1 MARKINKIHFT
12 SVYLK
17 SYEKLPKYVKRIQ
30 DRKEKLFRE
39 NPFHPSLKTHKLKGK
54 YKNFYSYSVT
64 RNYRVVFRFLNGD
77 EVIFYD
83 IGTHEIYK

>member
-1 MARKINKIHFT
+1 MAKRISKIHFT

-17 SYEKLPKYVKRIQ
+17 SYQRLPKNIQ
-30 DRKEKLFRE
+30 KIQTKKERLFRE

-54 YKNFYSYSVT
+54 YKKFYSYSVT
-64 RNYRVVFRFLNGD
+64 RDYRVLFRFLDKNK
-77 EVIFYD
+77 VIFYD

>member
-17 SYEKLPKYVKRIQ
+17 SYERLPKHVKRIQ

-54 YKNFYSYSVT
+54 YKDFYSYSVT
-64 RNYRVVFRFLNGD
+64 RDYRVLFRFLNGD